1 MENSWNKKKKSPKTN
16 TILSTLRLPIQVLT
30 KLPLPCSTAIT
41 PQSHRSIEQLTLF
54 CIMSVFPSLCSIEQ
68 PSVFRMMSV
77 FPDFCSDIFLLHI
90 IYNFFC
96 LFCLHYTVIN
106 LLYRKFTYKRYLFF
120 TDLCLLFCFHFIANP
135 TAVTPFTLVSI
146 LPIYYYFLCILL
158 EIKLG
163 HVWMLINLW
172 IVDKER
178 LLTKLWHLI
187 IIIFM
192 KVIFRIQ

>member
-30 KLPLPCSTAIT
+30 KLPPPCSTAIT

-68 PSVFRMMSV
+68 PSVICTMSV

-120 TDLCLLFCFHFIANP
+120 TDLCLFSLYSKSNCCHTVHIGIYFTNLLFFYVF
-135 TAVTPFTLVSI
+135 
-146 LPIYYYFLCILL
+146 Y
-158 EIKLG
+158 
-163 HVWMLINLW
+163 
-172 IVDKER
+172 
-178 LLTKLWHLI
+178 
-187 IIIFM
+187 
-192 KVIFRIQ
+192 

>member
-30 KLPLPCSTAIT
+30 KLPPPCSTAIT

-54 CIMSVFPSLCSIEQ
+54 CIMSVFPSLCSIKQ
-68 PSVFRMMSV
+68 PSVWCRYSQ
-77 FPDFCSDIFLLHI
+77 IFVVIFFYYTLFTI
-90 IYNFFC
+90 FFC

-120 TDLCLLFCFHFIANP
+120 TDLSLLFCFHFIANP

-146 LPIYYYFLCILL
+146 LPIYYFFMYFIRNKIRTCMNGF
-158 EIKLG
+158 K
-163 HVWMLINLW
+163 
-172 IVDKER
+172 
-178 LLTKLWHLI
+178 
-187 IIIFM
+187 FM
-192 KVIFRIQ
+192 NCR

>member
-1 MENSWNKKKKSPKTN
+1 MIFMQLCKATCTYICSWRIHEIKKKSPKTN

-30 KLPLPCSTAIT
+30 KLPPPCSTAIT

-54 CIMSVFPSLCSIEQ
+54 CIMSVFPSLCSIKQ
-68 PSVFRMMSV
+68 PSVFCMMSV

-120 TDLCLLFCFHFIANP
+120 TDLLFVVLFSLYSKSNCCHTVHIDIYFTNLLFFYVF
-135 TAVTPFTLVSI
+135 
-146 LPIYYYFLCILL
+146 Y
-158 EIKLG
+158 
-163 HVWMLINLW
+163 
-172 IVDKER
+172 
-178 LLTKLWHLI
+178 
-187 IIIFM
+187 
-192 KVIFRIQ
+192 